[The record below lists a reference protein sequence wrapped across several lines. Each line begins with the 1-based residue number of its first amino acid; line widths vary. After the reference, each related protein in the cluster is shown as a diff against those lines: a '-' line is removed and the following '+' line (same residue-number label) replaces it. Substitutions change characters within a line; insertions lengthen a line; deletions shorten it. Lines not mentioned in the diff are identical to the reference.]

1 VTVSR
6 TLAAFALFS
15 LLAMDRATAL
25 DADAVVAAAG
35 PGFDHQALERGEI
48 VWQGLAEHEQSER
61 ELMALMMVRVPAPL
75 IEVVTALE
83 RDPALQ
89 MGRSLPVERPA
100 QWDAVGELL
109 AATLDSRERERLSG
123 AAAERHYNLSTPE
136 LAQLR
141 AAAEPARGWQQL
153 LRQRVESYRE
163 HGPAGLPPY
172 QRNGRPAVQPGEQL
186 NEATASMGFLRR
198 HFPDFVD
205 DLANYPKRDPALREQ
220 FLFTLEHEGSRP
232 LYVLKHRLMDV
243 DAKRAIIA
251 ERQFY
256 ISHSLDT
263 LQVIILCLPTADGGT
278 QVAMLNQTYTGRVAG
293 MGRAIA
299 HRIGRQ
305 KVREKVQP
313 LFEAL
318 RQRFAEPTVA
328 HNP

>member
-1 VTVSR
+1 MRRDCT
-6 TLAAFALFS
+6 AIALLS
-15 LLAMDRATAL
+15 LLMVESANAL

-35 PGFDHQALERGEI
+35 AGVDLKALERGEI
-48 VWQGLAEHEQSER
+48 VWKGLAESEQSER
-61 ELMALMMVRVPAPL
+61 ELVALMMVRVPASL
-75 IEVVTALE
+75 LEVVTALE
-83 RDPALQ
+83 SDPELQ
-89 MGRSLPVERPA
+89 MGRSLPVGKPA
-100 QWDAVGELL
+100 QWNAVEKLV
-109 AATLDSRERERLSG
+109 AKTLDSRELERLRG
-123 AAAERHYNLSTPE
+123 ASPERHYNLSAPE

-141 AAAEPARGWQQL
+141 SADEPARGWQQV
-153 LRQRVESYRE
+153 LRQRAQSYRE
-163 HGPAGLPPY
+163 RGPAGLPPY
-172 QRNGRPAVQPGEQL
+172 QRSGRPAIQPGEQL
-186 NEATASMGFLRR
+186 AEATASMGFLRR
-198 HFPDFVD
+198 HFPAFVD
-205 DLANYPKRDPALREQ
+205 DLAGYPKRDPALREQ
-220 FLFTLEHEGSRP
+220 FLFTLEQESGRP